1 MLGFLYSFSFS
12 ASEIQLRPLVTLQ
25 ELAWCSQF
33 LVATGLRISSW
44 LLEAAAGDDCVCP
57 HEGAAHRGPI
67 SCATCRGGSW
77 APGGARGPRS
87 APHGMEIPRLSLLI
101 PSPRIPHLPCA
112 LSCSELDLPFP
123 FTDQACRRLR
133 MIFWGLEFTDL
144 CGCRLLPVLLPVRI
158 LELSPVTSIP
168 WSL

>member
-12 ASEIQLRPLVTLQ
+12 ASEIRLRPLVTLQ

-33 LVATGLRISSW
+33 LVATGLRISAW
-44 LLEAAAGDDCVCP
+44 LLP
-57 HEGAAHRGPI
+57 TRGR
-67 SCATCRGGSW
+67 CAPRADQLCHLQGRLLGTRGR
-77 APGGARGPRS
+77 ARTEERS
-87 APHGMEIPRLSLLI
+87 ARDGNPPYRLSLLI

-112 LSCSELDLPFP
+112 LSCSELYLPFP

-158 LELSPVTSIP
+158 LALSPVTSIP